1 MTSADKVKV
10 STPMSYKTKQSLDS
24 ISMKTVNSQKSTRIQ
39 IPNYRDEESSR
50 QSEVSMSATGTAG
63 STTMKDKKE
72 KKGSNILT
80 QKKQNKI
87 GKSLGW
93 RYLSSVIKK

>member
-24 ISMKTVNSQKSTRIQ
+24 ISLKTVNSQKSTRIQ

-50 QSEVSMSATGTAG
+50 QSEVSMSAKGTTGSITI
-63 STTMKDKKE
+63 KDKKE
-72 KKGSNILT
+72 KKSSSIIA
-80 QKKQNKI
+80 QKKQNK